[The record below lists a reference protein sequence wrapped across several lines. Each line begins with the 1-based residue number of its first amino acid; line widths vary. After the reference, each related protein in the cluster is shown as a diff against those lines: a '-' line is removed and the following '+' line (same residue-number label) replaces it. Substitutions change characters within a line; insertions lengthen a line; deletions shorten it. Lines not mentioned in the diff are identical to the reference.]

1 MASCLRCGKEVE
13 GKATFCGEC
22 LEVMSRTPV
31 KPGSVAMILPRPKNQ
46 EYTPQDDPRDAA
58 AKAQLKT
65 LRNTVRWLVVLTV
78 ILSLLLLVST
88 GMLLRSTQEQPDA
101 QPIGKN
107 YTTTGQTQQP

>member
-22 LEVMSRTPV
+22 LEVMSKTPV
-31 KPGSVAMILPRPKNQ
+31 KPGSVAMILPRPKHQ
-46 EYTPQDDPRDAA
+46 EYTPQDDPRDSATR
-58 AKAQLKT
+58 AQLKT
-65 LRNTVRWLVVLTV
+65 LRSTIRWLVVLTV
-78 ILSLLLLVST
+78 ILSLLLLATT
-88 GMLLRSTQEQPDA
+88 GMLLHSMQDQPEV